1 MDKEEAIDILS
12 SFAEHEKWISFHAHA
27 TKEEVEAMEFAVQY
41 MQEN

>member
-27 TKEEVEAMEFAVQY
+27 TEEVEAMEFAVQY